1 MTIWVLITRW
11 GCFVAGSAHEQ
22 GAQDAGSRP
31 ARRIRTV
38 DDVRWAIR
46 MVERGLFG
54 VVEPEATSGAV
65 AVPASDRGS
74 QDPAASIGA
83 TGPAVATQAVLQPDP
98 ALGAGPQ
105 VAGRGGESIVP
116 DGQQAEFCTADMWQ
130 RWRSSR
136 EDLGRWQAVEAA
148 QLAAFALARLLN
160 RDDGAERLELFLAS
174 PTVQDGSGAAADVD
188 MARLLEEDPRLT
200 YRAGELLDADVLMVL
215 STGMSKAKR
224 ATVRREAAVAIVWF
238 LGFYNLLDSI
248 ARGRLPFQRIER
260 LGFRVDDALLPL
272 DQVQALDRYLDAL
285 SPDLSMGQFEKLMRH
300 RIRTL
305 DPLPPDPEAPRRNRK
320 VQLERCDDDS
330 GILTLT
336 GPIDVL
342 DALYQRTRAT
352 ARAIRRGELSA
363 LGLEVDGEPVAA
375 AAFEGRRLDERT
387 ISHLM
392 FDLLAGSRPQTQVRT
407 RGAMDGVD
415 ATLFDGALAGGGELI
430 DVLCPTDGTWL
441 RKQAA
446 VHVTVPA
453 STLLGLDGSPG
464 RVAGDAT
471 LSAQKCREIAAHATS
486 WVRILTDP
494 ATGVVTDDSALTY
507 EPTAAMRRTVRQK
520 WRTCT
525 APGCSHPAESCEI
538 DHVRSFCH
546 LDPAAGGPT
555 TVENLHPLCKHH
567 HQLKTAGV
575 IRVRKAGRD
584 ELEWVLPMGV
594 TATAVPAPIGEPQD
608 AVRPRELLA
617 RAHAADGTGGR
628 RESDAARQ
636 AGGAGVRGVRDG
648 GREPGGL
655 RESVDAVGPSPAY
668 AWPKDAPPPF

>member
-1 MTIWVLITRW
+1 MST
-11 GCFVAGSAHEQ
+11 
-22 GAQDAGSRP
+22 
-31 ARRIRTV
+31 
-38 DDVRWAIR
+38 
-46 MVERGLFG
+46 
-54 VVEPEATSGAV
+54 
-65 AVPASDRGS
+65 
-74 QDPAASIGA
+74 GA
-83 TGPAVATQAVLQPDP
+83 TGPASAAQAVLPPNP

-105 VAGRGGESIVP
+105 ETGQGGGPTVA
-116 DGQQAEFCTADMWQ
+116 DGQEPEFCTAGMWQ
-130 RWRSSR
+130 RWKSSR
-136 EDLGRWQAVEAA
+136 EDVGRWQAVEAA

-174 PTVQDGSGAAADVD
+174 PAVQDGSGAAADVD
-188 MARLLEEDPRLT
+188 IAELLEEDPRLT

-215 STGMSKAKR
+215 SAGMSKAKR
-224 ATVRREAAVAIVWF
+224 AAARREAAVAIVWF

-248 ARGRLPFQRIER
+248 AGGRLPFARIAR
-260 LGFRVDDALLPL
+260 LGFRADDALLPL

-305 DPLPPDPEAPRRNRK
+305 DPLPADPEAPRRNRK

-330 GILTLT
+330 GILALT

-363 LGLEVDGEPVAA
+363 LGLQIDGEPVASG
-375 AAFEGRRLDERT
+375 AFDGPRLDERT

-392 FDLLAGSRPQTQVRT
+392 FDLLAGSRPQTQLRT
-407 RGAMDGVD
+407 RATVDDVD
-415 ATLFDGALAGGGELI
+415 ATLFDGAVFGGAAGGSSRADGGHGVGGEGGGEVI
-430 DVLCPTDGTWL
+430 DVLCPTDGVWL

-453 STLLGLDGSPG
+453 STLLGLDDSPG
-464 RVAGDAT
+464 RVANDAT

-494 ATGVVTDDSALTY
+494 VTGVVTDDIALTY

-538 DHVRSFCH
+538 DHIRSFSH
-546 LDPAAGGPT
+546 LDPATGGPT
-555 TVENLHPLCKHH
+555 TIENLHPLCKHH

-575 IRVRKAGRD
+575 IRVRKVAAD

-594 TATAVPAPIGEPQD
+594 ETTSVPAPIGDTRDVTDPRDLIGRAHEADGASAPEARGGAGARGRASAADSTESAADSTESEADGRAAPSGRVKVAPPLSALPQD
-608 AVRPRELLA
+608 AL
-617 RAHAADGTGGR
+617 
-628 RESDAARQ
+628 
-636 AGGAGVRGVRDG
+636 
-648 GREPGGL
+648 
-655 RESVDAVGPSPAY
+655 
-668 AWPKDAPPPF
+668 PPF